1 MYKKFSKHV
10 TISTYRMLFFFILLF
25 FAILPIITLM
35 LFNVGELSRN
45 MFFLSLEQI
54 QIKQINAISHQRM

>member
-1 MYKKFSKHV
+1 MYKKLCKHV

-25 FAILPIITLM
+25 FALLPIITLM